1 MFALFLD
8 GILLTRIMND
18 PRNKNTSLTDSEMV
32 DMAEAFEE
40 AEEYIDGRSNDF
52 DIDYF
57 IPEE

>member
-1 MFALFLD
+1 
-8 GILLTRIMND
+8 MND